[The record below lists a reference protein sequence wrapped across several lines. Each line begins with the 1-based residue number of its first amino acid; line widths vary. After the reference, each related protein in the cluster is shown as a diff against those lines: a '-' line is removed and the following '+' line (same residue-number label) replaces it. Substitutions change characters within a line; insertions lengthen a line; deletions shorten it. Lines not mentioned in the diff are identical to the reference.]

1 MGNVAV
7 KWAGGDSQMFI
18 GRDSF
23 GHVVLS
29 GSWPKDGD
37 ESWQE
42 WKALKPSDLLLLS
55 LASCSA
61 YDVVMI
67 LGRQRQNLA
76 DLYVDVEG
84 QQAAKPPYAFTYIHL
99 HYVLKGEN
107 LDARKIERAIRLSE
121 GKYCS
126 VAATIRGVATLTHSY
141 EIQSSEHDRKSRL
154 LKSV

>member
-7 KWAGGDSQMFI
+7 KWTGGDSQMFI

-23 GHVVLS
+23 GHVILA

-37 ESWQE
+37 GAWQE

-67 LGRQRQNLA
+67 LARQRQNLA

-84 QQAAKPPYAFTYIHL
+84 QQADKPPYAFTDIHL
-99 HYVLKGEN
+99 HYLLKGED
-107 LDARKIERAIRLSE
+107 LDPKKVERAIRLSE

-141 EIQSSEHDRKSRL
+141 EIQSSERDKKSQL
-154 LKSV
+154 HETV

>member
-7 KWAGGDSQMFI
+7 KWTGAGSQMFI

-29 GSWPKDGD
+29 GSWPKDEDGD
-37 ESWQE
+37 WQE

-61 YDVVMI
+61 YDVVLI
-67 LGRQRQNLA
+67 LERQRQKLL
-76 DLYVDVEG
+76 DLYIDVAG
-84 QQAAKPPYAFTYIHL
+84 TQQDKPPHAFTEIHL

-107 LDARKIERAIRLSE
+107 LDPAKVQRAIELSE
-121 GKYCS
+121 EKYCS
-126 VAATIRGVATLTHSY
+126 VAATVRGVANLTHSY
-141 EIQSSEHDRKSRL
+141 KIELESGR
-154 LKSV
+154 

>member
-1 MGNVAV
+1 MGNIAV
-7 KWAGGDSQMFI
+7 KWTGGDSQMFI

-29 GSWPKDGD
+29 GSWPKNED

-42 WKALKPSDLLLLS
+42 WKGLKPSDLLLLS

-67 LGRQRQNLA
+67 LGRQRQKLM
-76 DLYVDVEG
+76 DLYVDVDG
-84 QQAAKPPYAFTYIHL
+84 TQAEKPPYAFTDIHL
-99 HYVLKGEN
+99 HYVLKGEE
-107 LDARKIERAIRLSE
+107 LEPKKVERAIELSE
-121 GKYCS
+121 EKYCS

-141 EIQSSEHDRKSRL
+141 EIR
-154 LKSV
+154 

>member
-7 KWAGGDSQMFI
+7 KWTGEGSQMFI

-29 GSWPKDGD
+29 GSWPKADT

-61 YDVVMI
+61 YDVVLI
-67 LGRQRQNLA
+67 LGRQRQNLV
-76 DLYVDVEG
+76 DLYVDVQG
-84 QQAAKPPYAFTYIHL
+84 TQADVPPHAFTDIHL
-99 HYVLKGEN
+99 HYVLKGEG
-107 LDARKIERAIRLSE
+107 LDPKKAERAIELSE
-121 GKYCS
+121 EKYCS

-141 EIQSSEHDRKSRL
+141 EIQ
-154 LKSV
+154 